1 MKVKEIL
8 SLIDSFAPINTALSY
23 DNSGLLVGDAEQTV
37 TKAVVCLDATPEAI
51 NFAVKNSAE
60 LIITHHPVI
69 FDGLKAVMVGSPVYE
84 CVRKNISVISAHT
97 NLDIAESGVND
108 CLAKALGL
116 KNITAVTDDEG
127 FSFRK
132 GTLDEEMSAE
142 GFARYIK
149 SRLGGVVRYTDAKKP
164 IKTVAVCG
172 GSGGSELELAKTV
185 ADAFVTA
192 DVKHSVL
199 IAANEMNFS
208 IFDAGHYHTENV
220 VVNPLTER
228 LSKMVPNIKFLPF
241 NGNEIKTV

>member
-8 SLIDSFAPINTALSY
+8 NLINSFAPAGTALGY
-23 DNSGLLVGDAEQTV
+23 DNVGVLVGNPAEEV
-37 TKAVVCLDATPEAI
+37 TKAVVCLDATPSAVE
-51 NFAVKNSAE
+51 FATKNSAQ

-69 FDGLKAVMVGSPVYE
+69 FDGLKAVTAGSPVYE
-84 CVRKNISVISAHT
+84 CIKNGISVISAHT
-97 NLDIAESGVND
+97 NLDVAEGGVND

-132 GTLDEEMSAE
+132 GILSEEMSAE

-149 SRLGGVVRYTDAKKP
+149 SRLGGVVRYTDSKTT
-164 IKTVAVCG
+164 IKTVSVCG

-185 ADAFVTA
+185 SDALVTA
-192 DVKHSVL
+192 DVKHSTL
-199 IAANEMNFS
+199 IYANQINFS

-220 VVNPLTER
+220 VINPLAER
-228 LSKMVPNIKFLPF
+228 LSKMAEGVEFLPF
-241 NGNEIKTV
+241 SGNEIKTV

>member
-8 SLIDSFAPINTALSY
+8 NLINSFAPTNTALSY
-23 DNSGLLVGDAEQTV
+23 DNTGLLVGNPEQNV
-37 TKAVVCLDATPEAI
+37 TKAVVCLDATPDAVGFAI
-51 NFAVKNSAE
+51 KNSAE
-60 LIITHHPVI
+60 LIITHHPII
-69 FDGLKAVMVGSPVYE
+69 FEGLKSVTEGSVVYD
-84 CVRKNISVISAHT
+84 CIKNGISVISAHT
-97 NLDIAESGVND
+97 NLDVAEGGVND

-149 SRLGGVVRYTDAKKP
+149 SRLGGVVRFTDSKKP

-172 GSGGSELELAKTV
+172 GSGGSELELAITV
-185 ADAFVTA
+185 ADALVTA

-199 IAANEMNFS
+199 VLANEKNFS
-208 IFDAGHYHTENV
+208 IFDAGHFHTENV
-220 VVNPLTER
+220 VINPLAER
-228 LSKMVPNIKFLPF
+228 LSKMAENIEFIPF
-241 NGNEIKTV
+241 SGNEIKTV